1 MNKNSSRSHT
11 VFVIEMVKVTTF
23 NGKKSQTES
32 TINLVDLAGS
42 EKVEDAQTTGDRL
55 KEGTAINS
63 SLSALGNVI
72 TALAKNSNAGL
83 KGNKVLVPYRDS
95 VLTKIL
101 RESLGGNSSTIMC
114 CAIRPGYNY
123 YQSTLDTLK
132 YADRAKQIKN
142 APTINES
149 PQDKLI
155 RELKEENER
164 LKKELAMGGGGGGAG
179 SDPETMRR
187 LKDAEADM
195 ERNRQKLEQMENWE
209 AQLKA

>member
-11 VFVIEMVKVTTF
+11 VFVIEMFKVTTF

-72 TALAKNSNAGL
+72 TALAKNSNAG
-83 KGNKVLVPYRDS
+83 KGPKVLVPYRDS

-114 CAIRPGYNY
+114 CAIRPGCNY

-195 ERNRQKLEQMENWE
+195 ERNKQKLEQMENWE